1 VERRSLSQD
10 ALVDLDVRDLK
21 LSSLGRFLDR
31 LSADDV
37 LIPASL
43 VDDRVTLTLKRVT
56 LKDAV
61 REAGL
66 RLG

>member
-1 VERRSLSQD
+1 M
-10 ALVDLDVRDLK
+10 DLDVRDLK
-21 LSSLGRFLDR
+21 LSSLGKFLDG
-31 LSADDV
+31 LSAADV

-43 VDDRVTLTLKRVT
+43 IDNKVSLSLKRVT